1 VNKEWSNLN
10 KEIQVL
16 LKKELTFKEGIFK
29 LLYLRDI
36 LFQEMLRW
44 KIDLDKNLFHRM
56 PFINATGYHNKTVAY
71 SLWHI
76 FRIEDIV
83 THSLIK
89 NDEQIIYKGQ
99 YKEKMNSPI
108 ITTGNELVK
117 EEIADFSKALDID
130 ALYEYIDKVRQSTDD
145 ILKGLTY
152 QDLKISM
159 TEEDKEKLESLHVVS
174 KHDRSY
180 WLIDYWCQKDIRGL
194 IQMPLSRHWIM
205 HVEASIRITGKLNKL
220 V

>member
-1 VNKEWSNLN
+1 MNKEWSSLN

-89 NDEQIIYKGQ
+89 KDEQVFFKGH
-99 YKEKMNSPI
+99 YKEKIDSPI

-117 EEIADFSKALDID
+117 EEIADFSNALDID
-130 ALYEYIDKVRQSTDD
+130 ALYEYIDKVKQSTDD
-145 ILKGLTY
+145 MLKGLTY
-152 QDLKISM
+152 QDLKIRL
-159 TEEDKEKLESLHVVS
+159 TEEDKDYLEGLQVVS
-174 KHDRSY
+174 KHDRSF
-180 WLIDYWCQKDIRGL
+180 WLIEYWCHKDIRGL

-205 HVEASIRITGKLNKL
+205 HVEASIRIIKKLKSI